1 MQTVTPFN
9 IDTRD
14 PDSPQVTIDGVDV
27 TSSVSR
33 LFVEVDTAARL
44 PVVTIQTAR
53 PGRITGLGHVNVV
66 HAPSGAE
73 VADMIA
79 SLDPADL
86 KREALGAMPQ
96 LGQDTTGALV
106 TVIARRVAEMIDELD
121 R

>member
-1 MQTVTPFN
+1 MQTVTPFA

-14 PDSPQVTIDGVDV
+14 PGSPRVEIDGVDV
-27 TSSVSR
+27 TASVSR
-33 LFVEVDTAARL
+33 LFVEVDTTVPL
-44 PVVTIQTAR
+44 PVVTIQTAL
-53 PGRITGLGHVNVV
+53 PGRIAGLGHVNVV

-96 LGQDTTGALV
+96 LGQDTTAALV
-106 TVIARRVAEMIDELD
+106 AVIARKVAEMIDELD